1 MATKIRLKRIGRR
14 NRPFYRLI
22 VIDSRKKRD
31 GAAIEQVGWYNPI
44 ADENSYDIKGDRVLH
59 WLGEGAIPS
68 DAVKKIMRQE
78 GLSLRWHLM
87 QQGVDEKEIEKEMKK
102 WELNREN
109 VLADREAKKAEKL
122 LKKKEASQAEAA
134 PEAPAEEKA
143 EEAPEAEAAP
153 EAPAEEKAEEA
164 PEAEAAP
171 EAPAEEKAE
180 EAPEA
185 EVAPEA
191 PAEEKAEEAPEAEAA
206 PEAPAEEKA
215 EEAPEAEVASEAPAE
230 ETDNNTEE
238 EE

>member
-1 MATKIRLKRIGRR
+1 LATKIRLKRIGRR

-122 LKKKEASQAEAA
+122 LKKKEAAEAEAAPEAPEAKAA

-143 EEAPEAEAAP
+143 EEAA
-153 EAPAEEKAEEA
+153 
-164 PEAEAAP
+164 
-171 EAPAEEKAE
+171 
-180 EAPEA
+180 EA
-185 EVAPEA
+185 EVAS
-191 PAEEKAEEAPEAEAA
+191 
-206 PEAPAEEKA
+206 EAPAEEKA

-230 ETDNNTEE
+230 EKAEEAPEAEAAPEASAEETENNTEE

>member
-44 ADENSYDIKGDRVLH
+44 ADENSYDINGDRILH

-102 WELNREN
+102 WKLNREN
-109 VLADREAKKAEKL
+109 VVADRKAKKVEKL
-122 LKKKEASQAEAA
+122 LKKEEASKSEAA
-134 PEAPAEEKA
+134 PEV
-143 EEAPEAEAAP
+143 
-153 EAPAEEKAEEA
+153 
-164 PEAEAAP
+164 
-171 EAPAEEKAE
+171 PAEEKAE

-191 PAEEKAEEAPEAEAA
+191 PAEETE
-206 PEAPAEEKA
+206 
-215 EEAPEAEVASEAPAE
+215 
-230 ETDNNTEE
+230 NNKEE